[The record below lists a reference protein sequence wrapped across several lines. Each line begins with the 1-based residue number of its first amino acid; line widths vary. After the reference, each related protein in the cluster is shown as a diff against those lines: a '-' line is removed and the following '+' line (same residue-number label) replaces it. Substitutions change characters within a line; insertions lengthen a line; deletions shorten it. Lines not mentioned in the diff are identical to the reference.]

1 MLKVGT
7 VTSIWI
13 SGQLPASNCSIILHP
28 FESATLKI
36 TCSNQHLILKE
47 ELSQNGRF
55 CEVSTMKNRADSMHA
70 IRNHGTNALNYEKP
84 TATKIRKKKKK
95 KKRKKKSSSPKR
107 LERMKVIQF
116 DRFFWTCLVGEQWVV
131 FTRHW
136 ARAGGFMSFFFSFF
150 FFLFCLFPWLLLFFW
165 WHSAAVRGEYRSV
178 IMQIVGESEQDQRRS
193 TLGELT
199 VFRHSFAYGHCR
211 FIERSCKR
219 WVWHPRIQ
227 HPTSRIQHP
236 ASAAFVC

>member
-1 MLKVGT
+1 MQQ
-7 VTSIWI
+7 S
-13 SGQLPASNCSIILHP
+13 ASYSERRTEPKWEILRSVHHEKQGWFNACNSKP
-28 FESATLKI
+28 R
-36 TCSNQHLILKE
+36 NQRVKLWK
-47 ELSQNGRF
+47 
-55 CEVSTMKNRADSMHA
+55 TNR
-70 IRNHGTNALNYEKP
+70 NENK
-84 TATKIRKKKKK
+84 KKKKKK